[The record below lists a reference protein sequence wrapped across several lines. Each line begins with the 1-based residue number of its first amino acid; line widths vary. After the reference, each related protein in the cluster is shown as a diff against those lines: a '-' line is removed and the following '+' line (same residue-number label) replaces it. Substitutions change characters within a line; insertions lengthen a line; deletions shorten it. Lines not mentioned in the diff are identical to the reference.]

1 MVWKRWGTVRA
12 TNSTPPGSN
21 RVVAAGHLQV
31 GPAGQD
37 QVDLVLLVGL
47 LGVVGPGLEHVQPAA
62 HRVAAQE
69 LEVQLAGAALH
80 LGPCLLQGGDVEGL
94 GRGLVH
100 PPILTRAGPATW
112 AAAGTVWLAP

>member
-1 MVWKRWGTVRA
+1 MVWKTVGDGAGDEQHAARL
-12 TNSTPPGSN
+12 N

-62 HRVAAQE
+62 HRVTTQE

-80 LGPCLLQGGDVEGL
+80 LGPRLLQGRDVEGL

-100 PPILTRAGPATW
+100 QAILTRPTGA
-112 AAAGTVWLAP
+112 VWLAP